1 MPMGSA
7 FQRDDPVR
15 WNSEAGRVAGRV
27 VRAHAR
33 GMLYQHDRR
42 RCGGDRPQPAIR
54 SDRGAT
60 HRGTTPEKIG

>member
-15 WNSEAGRVAGRV
+15 WNSEAGRVA
-27 VRAHAR
+27 RAHAR
-33 GMLYQHDRR
+33 GMLDQRDRR

>member
-1 MPMGSA
+1 MGSA
-7 FQRDDPVR
+7 FQLGDPVC
-15 WNSEAGRVAGRV
+15 WNSEAGRV

-33 GMLYQHDRR
+33 GMLYQRDRR